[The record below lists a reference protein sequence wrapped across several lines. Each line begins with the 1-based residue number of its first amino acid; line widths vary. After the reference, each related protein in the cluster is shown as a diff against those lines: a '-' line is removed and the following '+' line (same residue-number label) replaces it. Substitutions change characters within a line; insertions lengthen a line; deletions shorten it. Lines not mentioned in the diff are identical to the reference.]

1 MKKIISF
8 DIWDTIIKRKCHPEE
23 VKLHTAKYIYLKYN
37 SQLKDEYRDIYIIL
51 KLRNK
56 IEEEICKQNEKNGND
71 AECRIIDVFNRLG
84 KQIFKPET
92 TVIDLP
98 NELLSV
104 EIEQEKKVIYLN
116 PDIINVFQKYKNL
129 KAYCISDFYMSSES
143 LKELLRYLKIDNK
156 IQKIYSS
163 ADYLLNKKSGRL
175 FSKVEEELNI
185 LPEEH
190 IHVGDNQYSDIQ
202 VPNTLGIET
211 IKIKKEDVNFTPER
225 NRKIDLQFKKIKK
238 NGKCLND
245 KLFNVGVELSPI
257 LYFFGYSL
265 LEYSIKNN
273 FRDVYYCTREGETF
287 IKMHELMAK
296 RNPFGVELP
305 YSNILEVSRMATF
318 SASLNEISIQEL
330 LRLWSQY
337 RTQSMSALFKTLGI
351 EIEQYKK
358 YFEKYDLKIDEK
370 LDSPWFNPNV
380 QLLFKDDE
388 FCNGVNKQIKIKRQ
402 ELIEYFDKNKKMKS
416 NNVFIVDIGWRGT
429 IQDNLAYIFKDKN
442 ITGYYL
448 ALYDFYNIQPENTKK
463 VGFVSDKVIR
473 DTYVAPLITML
484 EWIYNPGTASVI
496 GYNEGTAIR
505 KSKNNESDVVRNYV
519 LPMQEGM
526 MAGAKEINEYMILH
540 PFESEE
546 CKTYVYDL
554 LKQIKEKPSEDLVN
568 IYYSMVFNDTFGSG
582 EYIEKKSKIGFVTK
596 LNLIKCR
603 KLLLQ
608 ENWKEAFIKYNNI
621 SYINIIL
628 YTKQKIRRIL
638 RGN

>member
-163 ADYLLNKKSGRL
+163 ADYLPNKKSGRL

-429 IQDNLAYIFKDKN
+429 IQDNLAYQEHPADH
-442 ITGYYL
+442 L
-448 ALYDFYNIQPENTKK
+448 AGHLQGMNSCY
-463 VGFVSDKVIR
+463 R
-473 DTYVAPLITML
+473 D
-484 EWIYNPGTASVI
+484 
-496 GYNEGTAIR
+496 
-505 KSKNNESDVVRNYV
+505 
-519 LPMQEGM
+519 
-526 MAGAKEINEYMILH
+526 
-540 PFESEE
+540 
-546 CKTYVYDL
+546 
-554 LKQIKEKPSEDLVN
+554 
-568 IYYSMVFNDTFGSG
+568 
-582 EYIEKKSKIGFVTK
+582 
-596 LNLIKCR
+596 
-603 KLLLQ
+603 
-608 ENWKEAFIKYNNI
+608 
-621 SYINIIL
+621 
-628 YTKQKIRRIL
+628 
-638 RGN
+638 